1 MYSNKTIAASYF
13 LIAAGIII
21 LVVWL
26 FLLLPSGGNYYK
38 LQVFRICLPFIGS
51 LCIFT
56 GWLILH
62 TVREALDEVSL
73 LRVEINKLSARLEQ
87 IETGKE
93 QS

>member
-13 LIAAGIII
+13 LITAGIII
-21 LVVWL
+21 LVIWL
-26 FLLLPSGGNYYK
+26 FLLLPSGGDYYK
-38 LQVFRICLPFIGS
+38 LQVFRICLPFIGTLS
-51 LCIFT
+51 TAT

-87 IETGKE
+87 IESSKQ